1 MSNRDWISRERK
13 ARSKRYLKN
22 LGKPFRKSIQKDSQQ
37 SREWSKLKKKLR
49 RMDEQEVGEINV

>member
-49 RMDEQEVGEINV
+49 RMDI